1 MWTKPWTMKEGFL
14 IGGGLIFAGL
24 MLELSV
30 GPVRWDAFAWPA
42 NGIVLAGFLAI
53 IALIYILGN
62 YQLSARLCRFY
73 KGGTPTKRIIN
84 YQLKYA
90 FQFIGTYQAAIPAM
104 VYAVVLTI
112 IMGLTRQQ
120 VNGTWLNNMLSFW
133 PFVLIYTYI
142 TVILGVVTLKRLC
155 MLRWHLNIRDIA
167 FLLNH
172 LGLFIALTTATLG
185 NADMQRVKMICG
197 VGEPEWRVFDKEGAI
212 KEMPIAIELK
222 KFIMETYDNG
232 APKRYASEVQ
242 ILTKSGKNI
251 ETTID
256 VNKPYEVDDWK
267 IYQYGYDTQMG
278 AQSQIS
284 IFELVSDPWL
294 PWVYAGFYMMLAGAV
309 LMTLMVL
316 WRRVR
321 TATRKAL
328 WGYFAIAVFA
338 SLFAYFFFDS
348 YNTKTLVPA
357 LQSPWFAP
365 HVFVYIF
372 AYALLGVA
380 VIIAIYAQIRK
391 NCQLS
396 IVRSTRRGACQSKN
410 CQLDDLVYISLAFL
424 TIGML
429 FGALWAKEAWGH
441 YWSWDPKE
449 TWAAITWLAY
459 LIYIHY
465 RLMPRANSQEP
476 KANHLALWILFGSFV
491 LLQMCWWG
499 INYLP
504 SAQSSSVHTY
514 NTSE

>member
-1 MWTKPWTMKEGFL
+1 MWTKPWNMKEGFL

-24 MLELSV
+24 ALQLSV
-30 GPVRWDAFAWPA
+30 GPVVWDAFSWPV
-42 NGIVLAGFLAI
+42 NGIVLAAFLAI
-53 IALIYILGN
+53 IALVFL
-62 YQLSARLCRFY
+62 LR
-73 KGGTPTKRIIN
+73 KKV
-84 YQLKYA
+84 YA
-90 FQFIGTYQAAIPAM
+90 FQFLGTYQAAIPAL

-112 IMGLTRQQ
+112 VMGLTRQQ
-120 VNGTWLNNMLSFW
+120 EGGTWLNNMLSFW

-142 TVILGVVTLKRLC
+142 DVILGVIILRRIVNCKWSIVHLKK
-155 MLRWHLNIRDIA
+155 DVP

-172 LGLFIALTTATLG
+172 LGLFLALTAATLG
-185 NADMQRVKMICG
+185 NADMQRVKMITAIG
-197 VGEPEWRVFDKEGAI
+197 APEWRAMEQGGAV

-232 APKRYASEVQ
+232 SPKRFASEIQ
-242 ILTKSGKNI
+242 ILTKTGKNI
-251 ETTID
+251 QTTID
-256 VNKPYEVDDWK
+256 VNKPYQVDGWK

-284 IFELVSDPWL
+284 ILELVSDPWL
-294 PWVYAGFYMMLAGAV
+294 PLVYTGFYMMLAGAV

-316 WRRVR
+316 WRRLR
-321 TATRKAL
+321 SATRKAL
-328 WGYFAIAVFA
+328 VVYFALAVIA

-372 AYALLGVA
+372 AYTLLGVA
-380 VIIAIYAQIRK
+380 VIMAWWKLA
-391 NCQLS
+391 
-396 IVRSTRRGACQSKN
+396 
-410 CQLDDLVYISLAFL
+410 DDLVYVSLAFL

-449 TWAAITWLAY
+449 TWAAITWIAY
-459 LIYIHY
+459 LVYIHY
-465 RLMPRANSQEP
+465 RLIPHQRNR
-476 KANHLALWILFGSFV
+476 LALWMLVISFL

-504 SAQSSSVHTY
+504 SAQGSSVHTY
-514 NTSE
+514 STK